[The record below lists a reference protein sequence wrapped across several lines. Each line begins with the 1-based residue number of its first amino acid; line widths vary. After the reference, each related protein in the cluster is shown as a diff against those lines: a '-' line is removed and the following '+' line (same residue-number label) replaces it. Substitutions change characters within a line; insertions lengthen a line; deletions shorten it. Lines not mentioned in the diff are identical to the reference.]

1 MSRSTP
7 IFESWVSVDDIIRLR
22 LGKLWKFK
30 ISEIDAWVKAGGPG
44 MAKAADPS
52 LPRGGADESIGQ

>member
-1 MSRSTP
+1 M
-7 IFESWVSVDDIIRLR
+7 DDIIRLR